1 MWIFPQSKTAQIL
14 FSSKDTRRV
23 RHGRAST
30 TEGFAKVLNA
40 SVGGNL
46 VINRQDLF
54 FFLQTAG
61 HKLDF
66 KSLNSEFI
74 IYITGLY
81 CLFPSSLHFSHSVVV
96 NR

>member
-1 MWIFPQSKTAQIL
+1 MWIFPQSKTAQFL

-54 FFLQTAG
+54 FFLQTSG

-66 KSLNSEFI
+66 KSLNSDFI
-74 IYITGLY
+74 IYISGLY

>member
-1 MWIFPQSKTAQIL
+1 MWIFPQSKTAQFL

-54 FFLQTAG
+54 FFYRLPDTSWTL
-61 HKLDF
+61 KVLT
-66 KSLNSEFI
+66 LTLL
-74 IYITGLY
+74 YITGLY

>member
-1 MWIFPQSKTAQIL
+1 MWIFPQSKTAQFL

-54 FFLQTAG
+54 FFYRLPDTSWTLKVLTLTLLYIYYWTLLLVSIFLTLQS
-61 HKLDF
+61 F
-66 KSLNSEFI
+66 CS
-74 IYITGLY
+74 
-81 CLFPSSLHFSHSVVV
+81 C
-96 NR
+96 

>member
-1 MWIFPQSKTAQIL
+1 MWIFPQSKTAQFL

-46 VINRQDLF
+46 LINRQDLF
-54 FFLQTAG
+54 SFYRLPDTSWTLKVLTLSLLYILLDSTACF
-61 HKLDF
+61 HLP
-66 KSLNSEFI
+66 
-74 IYITGLY
+74 YT
-81 CLFPSSLHFSHSVVV
+81 SVIL
-96 NR
+96 